1 MSERDDN
8 LRKAAIL
15 VKSLDART
23 AERLL
28 GQMKPEEVAQVR
40 KAIEQLGPVG
50 ADERE
55 RIISEFMH
63 TGSAPVDPPS
73 NGVEMD
79 RSLAERIATF
89 QDPPPCVE
97 SRRAESSRFAFLQDA
112 STDRVAEFLAREH
125 PQTVSIVLAHL
136 PPRRAASVL
145 GRFSADLQTE
155 VLGRL
160 VRLDETDARVLGEV
174 ERELE
179 RLVACQDDAPE
190 ERPAGLVAVE
200 AILDAA
206 AKHDRQMLLTRLE
219 QHDQQVVLQL
229 GYPPQRPGHSAA
241 TKITVRRRCDPS
253 RQADSAEGT
262 SSPQETAQTASETR
276 LADRHPCSIEADR
289 TGGSPAGS
297 EWGAD
302 SPSPIDFNDLIALE
316 DVALAKVFR
325 AADPQVTLLA
335 LTGASRQLVD
345 RILGRLPIREAKTL
359 RRQMEQLGPT
369 RLSDMERAQQRLA
382 ELAGQLA
389 DQGEIIIP
397 KIGRFTMAV

>member
-206 AKHDRQMLLTRLE
+206 GKHDRQMLLTRLE
-219 QHDQQVVLQL
+219 QHDQQVVL
-229 GYPPQRPGHSAA
+229 
-241 TKITVRRRCDPS
+241 
-253 RQADSAEGT
+253 
-262 SSPQETAQTASETR
+262 
-276 LADRHPCSIEADR
+276 
-289 TGGSPAGS
+289 
-297 EWGAD
+297 
-302 SPSPIDFNDLIALE
+302 
-316 DVALAKVFR
+316 
-325 AADPQVTLLA
+325 
-335 LTGASRQLVD
+335 
-345 RILGRLPIREAKTL
+345 
-359 RRQMEQLGPT
+359 
-369 RLSDMERAQQRLA
+369 
-382 ELAGQLA
+382 
-389 DQGEIIIP
+389 
-397 KIGRFTMAV
+397 